1 VTSEA
6 QDEAALVERAR
17 RGDAAAF
24 ELLMRGHNQRVYRVV
39 RSVLHEPQDVEDT
52 MQQAYL
58 SAFLHIEQ
66 FAGTSRWST
75 WVCRIAINEALA
87 QLRRRGR
94 SVSLAETDEETMTV
108 GKTPQADPEQAAAG
122 HELQAILEQAVD
134 GLPEIYRTVV
144 MLREIE
150 GMTTAET
157 AAVLD
162 VQEEVVKTRLHLA
175 RVTLRASLEKK
186 VGEALEETFTFGNE
200 RCDRVVAAVLAR
212 LTDR

>member
-24 ELLMRGHNQRVYRVV
+24 ELLMRRHNQRVYRVV

-162 VQEEVVKTRLHLA
+162 VQEEVVKTRLHRA